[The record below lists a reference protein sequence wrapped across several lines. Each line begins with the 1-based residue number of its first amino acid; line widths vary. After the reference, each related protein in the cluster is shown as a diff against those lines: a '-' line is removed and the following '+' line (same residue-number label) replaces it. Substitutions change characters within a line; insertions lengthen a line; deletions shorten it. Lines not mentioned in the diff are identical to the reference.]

1 MEHER
6 KLVVQISKV
15 SGRSIHVVARLYL
28 LRLALITGSVTLAGW
43 TAGSPGAEPALTEA
57 WVVIFQERVQ
67 SATLSH
73 DGRLLAVTREPA
85 PRISLVEVAS
95 GKVTAS
101 FEEWPFSAARW
112 HPWKPLLAI
121 GGGDAKSERYFLLD
135 AQTGRSQEVMKTGV
149 DVFCWAE
156 DGEHLIIGQALY
168 LDIRNRK
175 ALSRHPPWRP
185 QKLVERLYRLMDGPK
200 GYLAAEILREYRLPA
215 WPSAPR
221 RLERDLKPPRPEDWP
236 RPKPPEQQP
245 EPKPAPESPPPYLW
259 DRKIIICKKLPG
271 KIQGMNTAVRG
282 PARSPA
288 GAITSF
294 PTQASFLADGR
305 VAYVRVC
312 MEGDSPSGKRE
323 VWIANPDGSVAK
335 KWLDLPGLGVGNTS
349 GDSFTVSRD
358 GRTIAYI
365 WQGKAY
371 VQRVQPPK

>member
-245 EPKPAPESPPPYLW
+245 EPKPAPERRPPGWPSRLEFRRRSSISKSSNYVPSWRPLRRISGSASPNVTASPPVLVIVTNTVPSASTH
-259 DRKIIICKKLPG
+259 PG
-271 KIQGMNTAVRG
+271 VSVTAG
-282 PARSPA
+282 TGLSQS
-288 GAITSF
+288 TS
-294 PTQASFLADGR
+294 TVKVL
-305 VAYVRVC
+305 
-312 MEGDSPSGKRE
+312 GK
-323 VWIANPDGSVAK
+323 
-335 KWLDLPGLGVGNTS
+335 PG
-349 GDSFTVSRD
+349 
-358 GRTIAYI
+358 
-365 WQGKAY
+365 
-371 VQRVQPPK
+371 